1 MSGVGSMKKGHG
13 RFSILK
19 GKSKR
24 GFRGYPLA
32 TIAYYGPDATRATK
46 VAVCVFA
53 DEHQEAGPPERWRSV
68 DSDVRFDPEI
78 CGSIVEFVQAHNVK
92 SVVMSPG
99 VVGCPHEEGVDY
111 PEGEKCPACPYWA
124 DKNRWTGEVIQ

>member
-1 MSGVGSMKKGHG
+1 MKGRG

-19 GKSKR
+19 GKSRR

-46 VAVCVFA
+46 VAVGIIA
-53 DEHQEAGPPERWRSV
+53 GEHQEASPLERWHSL
-68 DSDVRFDPEI
+68 DLDVRFDQEI
-78 CGSIVEFVQAHNVK
+78 CGSIVEFLQAHHVR

-99 VVGCPHEEGVDY
+99 IIGCPHQEGVDY

-124 DKNRWTGEVIQ
+124 DKDRWTGEVIQ